1 MMTAAA
7 VPGSFDPITKGHRD
21 IISRASRIF
30 DKVYVLVMTN
40 TNKKGLFTPAERV
53 ELAQNDLADIKN
65 VQVLSYEGKLTVDVL
80 QNLGVHV
87 IIRGVRNTQD
97 YIFEEQMASM
107 NKQLDPNIETLFM
120 PASAQY
126 RSISSSMIKEIIRF
140 KGQLPS
146 LVSNNVAAAIRKKYE
161 KEK

>member
-1 MMTAAA
+1 MTAVA
-7 VPGSFDPITKGHRD
+7 VPGSFDPITKGHCD

-30 DKVYVLVMTN
+30 DQVYVLVMTN
-40 TNKKGLFTPAERV
+40 TNKNGLFTPAERV

-80 QNLGVHV
+80 QDLGVHV

-107 NKQLDPNIETLFM
+107 NSQLDPKIETLFM